1 MKRLLLA
8 LATFAFLAAAQ
19 AKADD
24 PAAKASDTAKD
35 AKMEGKKA
43 GKKAKKKAK
52 KAKADM
58 DKKADAAAK

>member
-1 MKRLLLA
+1 MKRLLLSLAA
-8 LATFAFLAAAQ
+8 LAFLAAAQ
-19 AKADD
+19 AKADE
-24 PAAKASDTAKD
+24 PAKTGDAAKD